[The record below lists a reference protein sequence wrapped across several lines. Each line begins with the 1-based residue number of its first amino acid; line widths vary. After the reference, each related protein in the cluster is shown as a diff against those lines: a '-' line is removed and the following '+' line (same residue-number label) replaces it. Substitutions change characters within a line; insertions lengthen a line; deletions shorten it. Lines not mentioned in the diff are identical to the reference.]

1 MEDDDL
7 LHTVVFHIQ
16 MRLYCSSNDPEPGP
30 GDQIRTERFPF
41 SIASPGLIPDPI
53 RDPRVKVQ
61 IRIHEGIEQML
72 GLKSQRCEC
81 VRCERKRQEF

>member
-1 MEDDDL
+1 MTCYTL
-7 LHTVVFHIQ
+7 LCSTYKC
-16 MRLYCSSNDPEPGP
+16 YCTSSNDPEPGP

-72 GLKSQRCEC
+72 GLKSQRCEM
-81 VRCERKRQEF
+81 